1 MSRRFLKTCFF
12 AVFAAVLLFTSV
24 QAYADTPVAVLDL
37 SAVMEK
43 SAVGKD
49 LIAKLKVKA
58 EALQK
63 ESESIR
69 KSIEGKQKTLL
80 KERDEAVASKSDE
93 KIKAFEAKRQ
103 AYEGELKKTD
113 AAFGKKKVDLQRM
126 EMGALREIQESIAKI
141 SADVADEKK
150 IQMVIDRKSVV
161 IAQQGLDITA
171 EVLKR
176 LDEKMKTV
184 ELKIPATK

>member
-1 MSRRFLKTCFF
+1 MRGIEKNRRRFW
-12 AVFAAVLLFTSV
+12 
-24 QAYADTPVAVLDL
+24 Q
-37 SAVMEK
+37 E
-43 SAVGKD
+43 
-49 LIAKLKVKA
+49 
-58 EALQK
+58 
-63 ESESIR
+63 
-69 KSIEGKQKTLL
+69 
-80 KERDEAVASKSDE
+80 
-93 KIKAFEAKRQ
+93 
-103 AYEGELKKTD
+103 
-113 AAFGKKKVDLQRM
+113 KVDLQRM